1 MNKKNRNSRHIL
13 GFLLILLGLV
23 IFANNLNWIPENI
36 APWIW
41 TWEML
46 IIVIGVILLVSK
58 PNKGPGIVLILIG
71 GFFLAVD
78 YFDDVLYL
86 HKIFWPSLIIFVG
99 LMFIFRSR
107 KDPFNDPEEI
117 FSDEDFVDEMAI
129 FGGGQ
134 KVITA
139 RNFKG
144 GKVTSIF
151 GGSTLDLSQARLAN
165 GISVID
171 MVSIFGGAKLIV
183 PRDWD
188 IHLEV
193 TAIFG
198 GFMDKRIVDPHII
211 PDPSKK
217 LVIKG
222 VAIFGGGELNYL

>member
-1 MNKKNRNSRHIL
+1 MGL
-13 GFLLILLGLV
+13 LLIVLGLA
-23 IFANNLNWIPENI
+23 IFAKNLNWIPDNI

-41 TWEML
+41 SWGML
-46 IIVIGVILLVSK
+46 LIVIGIIFLVSK
-58 PNKGPGIVLILIG
+58 PNKGPGIILILIG
-71 GFFLAVD
+71 GFLIAVD
-78 YFDDVLYL
+78 YFDGDIYL

-99 LMFIFRSR
+99 LMFIFRNR
-107 KDPFNDPEEI
+107 KSPFSDPDEI
-117 FSDEDFVDEMAI
+117 FSDEDFVDEVAI

-134 KVITA
+134 RVITA

-151 GGSTLDLSQARLAN
+151 GGSTLDFSQARLAN

-188 IHLEV
+188 IYIEV

-198 GFMDKRIVDPHII
+198 GFMDKRIVDPHIVHN
-211 PDPSKK
+211 PSKR

-222 VAIFGGGELNYL
+222 IALFGGGELNYL